1 MASAKASSR
10 SLWIAI
16 GATAPVAAA
25 VALIALRDV
34 MRNANVAL
42 VLVVV
47 VVAIAVVG
55 GREAGAAAAVSSAL
69 SFDFFHTLPYLRLRI
84 ASGDDIETT
93 VLLLA
98 VGLVVGHL
106 AASERRA
113 RRSAEASRGEIRR
126 IYRVAAQGANGDDA
140 ADVILATQAEL
151 TELLRLRSCRFEAP
165 PFSQRLQRVERSG
178 VLSLRDYKLR
188 REGFELPAGG
198 IELPVLGRGN
208 VLGRFVLEPMPGSGV
223 SLEERVVAVALA
235 DQVGAVLAATGS
247 KGHALADLAFILTA
261 LAFFGVCLAYVRGC
275 ERLIRVDDDRSET
288 TGEPTR

>member
-10 SLWIAI
+10 PLWIAI

-47 VVAIAVVG
+47 VVAVAVVG

-113 RRSAEASRGEIRR
+113 RRLAEASRGEIRR

-247 KGHALADLAFILTA
+247 KGP
-261 LAFFGVCLAYVRGC
+261 
-275 ERLIRVDDDRSET
+275 RV
-288 TGEPTR
+288 G